1 MIYLTSLKQ
10 YVKKSHKKIAV
21 AFFST
26 LCAHQA
32 HAFSVH
38 DAVILAHE
46 NNFQILAEREGYDAA
61 KMAKPKAYGGLLP
74 NASVSNAITQTNY
87 TAPGTKSVYGKSK
100 TTNVKNLV
108 ISQPIFGGGET
119 YAQIKIADNLVE
131 ASKYKLHDV
140 SNNITLNTVQTYE
153 NVLATRE
160 IYNINIENEKIFAK
174 YLDYTKT
181 RFDAGVVTKTD
192 VLQAEVR
199 YSESIAQK
207 EQSYSSMLNA
217 QATMARLL
225 GQTINEQMDNIDIS
239 AIQLPE
245 NVDALIEISRSNN
258 PSLMTSKYNANVAQ
272 YQINQAVSRVLPKV
286 NATAQ
291 FTRSDYAK
299 YNLSN
304 PDSNTYALQVSVPIF
319 QGGGEYASIKE
330 QIHLS
335 HQADYNYKEVDRQ
348 VIESSISVW
357 NNYKTSKAI
366 IKSREEAIKAAT
378 LALEGVQEEANIGT
392 RTTIDLLNAE
402 KELFDAKVSYRTAKR
417 DYIVSIYQM
426 LQLMGS
432 IEGVTVEG

>member
-1 MIYLTSLKQ
+1 
-10 YVKKSHKKIAV
+10 
-21 AFFST
+21 
-26 LCAHQA
+26 
-32 HAFSVH
+32 
-38 DAVILAHE
+38 
-46 NNFQILAEREGYDAA
+46 
-61 KMAKPKAYGGLLP
+61 
-74 NASVSNAITQTNY
+74 
-87 TAPGTKSVYGKSK
+87 
-100 TTNVKNLV
+100 
-108 ISQPIFGGGET
+108 
-119 YAQIKIADNLVE
+119 
-131 ASKYKLHDV
+131 
-140 SNNITLNTVQTYE
+140 
-153 NVLATRE
+153 
-160 IYNINIENEKIFAK
+160 
-174 YLDYTKT
+174 
-181 RFDAGVVTKTD
+181 
-192 VLQAEVR
+192 
-199 YSESIAQK
+199 
-207 EQSYSSMLNA
+207 
-217 QATMARLL
+217 
-225 GQTINEQMDNIDIS
+225 
-239 AIQLPE
+239 
-245 NVDALIEISRSNN
+245 
-258 PSLMTSKYNANVAQ
+258 MTSKYNANVAQ

>member
-1 MIYLTSLKQ
+1 
-10 YVKKSHKKIAV
+10 
-21 AFFST
+21 
-26 LCAHQA
+26 
-32 HAFSVH
+32 
-38 DAVILAHE
+38 
-46 NNFQILAEREGYDAA
+46 
-61 KMAKPKAYGGLLP
+61 
-74 NASVSNAITQTNY
+74 
-87 TAPGTKSVYGKSK
+87 
-100 TTNVKNLV
+100 
-108 ISQPIFGGGET
+108 
-119 YAQIKIADNLVE
+119 
-131 ASKYKLHDV
+131 
-140 SNNITLNTVQTYE
+140 YE

-160 IYNINIENEKIFAK
+160 IYNINIANEKIFAR
-174 YLDYTKT
+174 YLDFTKT
-181 RFDAGVVTKTD
+181 RFAAGVVTKTD

-207 EQSYSSMLNA
+207 EQAYSSMLNA

-225 GQTINEQMDNIDIS
+225 GQNITESMDHIDAS
-239 AIQLPE
+239 GIQLPE
-245 NVDALIEISRSNN
+245 NVDELIEITRRNN

-272 YQINQAVSRVLPKV
+272 YQINQAVSKVLPRV
-286 NATAQ
+286 SATAQ
-291 FTRSDYAK
+291 FTRSNYAK

-330 QIHLS
+330 QVHLS

-348 VIESSISVW
+348 ITERSISVW

-366 IKSREEAIKAAT
+366 IKSREEAIRAAT
-378 LALEGVQEEANIGT
+378 LALEGVQEEVTIGT

-432 IEGVTVEG
+432 IEGITVEG